1 MFDMMKM
8 MGKVKEMQAKM
19 KEAQDKLVFIEETG
33 EAGAGL
39 VKATVNGKKRVVSID
54 IDESLLS
61 KEDKEMVQDLTV
73 AAINNA
79 MEKAEVK
86 AQEEIKKSTEG
97 IMPNIPGM
105 DLGNLF

>member
-19 KEAQDKLVFIEETG
+19 KEAQEKLEFIEETG
-33 EAGAGL
+33 EAGAGMI
-39 VKATVNGKKRVVSID
+39 KAVVNGKKQVVSVD
-54 IDESLLS
+54 IDESLIN
-61 KEDKEMVQDLTV
+61 KEDKEMLQDLTV

-79 MEKAEVK
+79 MEKADVAAKEEV
-86 AQEEIKKSTEG
+86 KKSTDG

-105 DLGNLF
+105 DLGN